1 MEAAEALTLN
11 TDMQLK
17 EYDTSTSEKFE
28 TKNKNRKILSL
39 IYEKIRRKRGSSE
52 STEEWTWDDYYGQQ
66 MPQISYVWTDV
77 EQFDRLLSGIKE
89 IIEVYINENKVSNL
103 EKINEWLVKEY
114 TVYNSIELL
123 HSLVDTGKEIFRDA
137 RPRNELESKSINAF
151 IQSKAKTIRIR

>member
-17 EYDTSTSEKFE
+17 EYDTSTSEKFD

-39 IYEKIRRKRGSSE
+39 IYEKIRRKRDSSE

-66 MPQISYVWTDV
+66 MPQVSYVWTDV